1 MRRTPA
7 GSLLCLVMGFS
18 FLSVASEKATV
29 KPEAT
34 HPEMVTYYMG
44 LISRGPKWTPEAT
57 PEVERLQEAHMA
69 NIRKLGE
76 SGKLVVAGPFTDGGQ
91 LRGVFVF
98 KVGSLEEAKALAD
111 SDPAVRAGRLV
122 VEVHPWLVQKG
133 VLP

>member
-18 FLSVASEKATV
+18 FLSVASEKEQV
-29 KPEAT
+29 KPEAP